1 LDRKTQSVFGTSVAI
16 NFCAQ
21 HVPAMKDVVRTEMKG
36 RRMAST
42 KESRR
47 EQVTVALDGELRA
60 AIERAAAA
68 DHRTLSGQIRYLL
81 ATMIEQQTGRR
92 VAA

>member
-1 LDRKTQSVFGTSVAI
+1 
-16 NFCAQ
+16 
-21 HVPAMKDVVRTEMKG
+21 
-36 RRMAST
+36 MANA

-60 AIERAAAA
+60 AIERAASAE
-68 DHRTLSGQIRYLL
+68 HRTLSGQIRHLVSGAL
-81 ATMIEQQTGRR
+81 QQQTGR